1 MKILEGSFSKN
12 LDSVR
17 KEKNLSLYEFAVR
30 IGRAKNL
37 VYAWAKA
44 EIALAEL
51 DIFYMHRVLGL
62 VDENILHY
70 GNSDQDF
77 AEGFPF
83 RALVSRGFLDKD
95 SNLPKHEQL
104 FQFFQ
109 IGSKSA
115 FEKAYLSSNSPIVSV
130 DFSES
135 DFPKI
140 YAAWYRCGELLDA
153 KEEKNLF
160 SAKGL
165 DILRKKLL
173 NLSYL
178 KEENFLEKA
187 LELCKKFGI
196 SLVFVPSFPQAFS
209 GSVGVFKNSKPL
221 LIFSER
227 YANEIL
233 FLEMLFEALE
243 FFETEKTGMF
253 VKDIAGLKENQ
264 EYKKKADDK
273 LLSEFR
279 ECQILAVG
287 DYSERAVKFFSK
299 EFKLPS
305 AIIARRLQK
314 LNRMGYYG
322 KYRNIF

>member
-160 SAKGL
+160 SSKGL

-178 KEENFLEKA
+178 K
-187 LELCKKFGI
+187 
-196 SLVFVPSFPQAFS
+196 
-209 GSVGVFKNSKPL
+209 
-221 LIFSER
+221 
-227 YANEIL
+227 
-233 FLEMLFEALE
+233 
-243 FFETEKTGMF
+243 
-253 VKDIAGLKENQ
+253 
-264 EYKKKADDK
+264 
-273 LLSEFR
+273 
-279 ECQILAVG
+279 
-287 DYSERAVKFFSK
+287 
-299 EFKLPS
+299 
-305 AIIARRLQK
+305 
-314 LNRMGYYG
+314 
-322 KYRNIF
+322 